1 MDKKELELKIKSI
14 LSNSNIFD
22 VLIEA
27 NDFNKEYKK
36 TSFYKKTK
44 IKLIDIL
51 KYSKI
56 FYMLQPS
63 TIIDN
68 LQSVIDSLDTE
79 KILQAIDNI
88 SEVFSNEN
96 QETMEM
102 LNSLEDFKVII
113 TSAFPTPSTFSR
125 ICTNLFSS
133 ASTSASF

>member
-1 MDKKELELKIKSI
+1 MDNNELVLKIKTI
-14 LSNSNIFD
+14 LSSSNIFD
-22 VLIEA
+22 VLVEA

-63 TIIDN
+63 TMIDN
-68 LQSVIDSLDTE
+68 LQSIIDSLDVD
-79 KILQAIDNI
+79 KLMQVIDNI

-96 QETMEM
+96 QETMGM
-102 LNSLEDFKVII
+102 LNSLEDFKDII
-113 TSAFPTPSTFSR
+113 K
-125 ICTNLFSS
+125 NN
-133 ASTSASF
+133 